1 MRELLDEATSELAA
15 TTAGALTIKQV
26 AALAGV
32 SRSTVSRVLNNHP
45 NVREDVRATVLRVIH
60 EHNYT
65 PATAARS
72 LASQRSRAIAFLI
85 PRSTGSVFASPYF
98 PLLIQS
104 MSEACSARGYVMMLC
119 LATGAMEQDF
129 LRLVRGRLYDGVI
142 VQGGDVDDPVLPALI
157 KTGVPFVHYGRHP
170 YLQHMSWVDSDNA
183 DAACQ
188 ATSHFL
194 ALGHRHIATIT
205 GPLQEACAADR
216 RDGYKQALLQAGIP
230 VAQELIVESDWL
242 DTGGYA
248 AMQRLLALPRRPTA
262 VFAANDMMAFG
273 SMRAIR
279 EAGLAVP
286 EDIALAGFD
295 NLPTPHGMVPL
306 TTLTASVPD
315 MCKAAV
321 NMLIDRLE
329 GGESAPRHLWFPCT
343 LLVRE
348 SSGAPAHMRNDA
360 PPVLGSPLESAQMPS
375 GPADTKGGGMVPG
388 AGPRPDGQAGKEER

>member
-1 MRELLDEATSELAA
+1 MRELADQAAPGLAP
-15 TTAGALTIKQV
+15 TTGGALTIKQV

-32 SRSTVSRVLNNHP
+32 SRSTVSRVLNSHP
-45 NVREDVRATVLRVIH
+45 NVRADVRATVLRVID

-85 PRSTGSVFASPYF
+85 PRSTSAVFASPYF

-104 MSEACSARGYVMMLC
+104 MSEACGSRGYVMMLC

-142 VQGGDVDDPVLPALI
+142 VQGGDVDDPVLPSLI

-183 DAACQ
+183 DAGRQ
-188 ATSHFL
+188 AASHFL
-194 ALGHRHIATIT
+194 ALGHQRIATIT
-205 GPLQEACAADR
+205 GPLQEACAVDR
-216 RDGYKQALLQAGIP
+216 RDGYKQALLEAGIP
-230 VAQELIVESDWL
+230 VAQELIVEADWL
-242 DTGGYA
+242 ETGGYA

-262 VFAANDMMAFG
+262 VFAANDQMAFG
-273 SMRAIR
+273 AMRAIR
-279 EAGLAVP
+279 EAGLAAP
-286 EDIALAGFD
+286 EDVALAGFD
-295 NLPTPHGMVPL
+295 NLPTPHGLVPL

-315 MCKAAV
+315 MCMAAV

-329 GGESAPRHLWFPCT
+329 GGDSAPRHLWFPCT
-343 LLVRE
+343 LLVRQ
-348 SSGAPAHMRNDA
+348 SSGASEPLHNSM
-360 PPVLGSPLESAQMPS
+360 PPVLGQPREAASV
-375 GPADTKGGGMVPG
+375 PAFANTRRDD
-388 AGPRPDGQAGKEER
+388 RQ

>member
-1 MRELLDEATSELAA
+1 MTMQELPDSATSAQA
-15 TTAGALTIKQV
+15 PTTGGALTIKKV

-45 NVREDVRATVLRVIH
+45 NVREDVRAMVLRVIV

-85 PRSTGSVFASPYF
+85 PRSTGAVFASPYF

-104 MSEACSARGYVMMLC
+104 MSEACGARGYVMMLC

-129 LRLVRGRLYDGVI
+129 LRLVRGRMYDGVI

-183 DAACQ
+183 DAGRQ
-188 ATSHFL
+188 AASHFL
-194 ALGHRHIATIT
+194 ALGHRRIATIT
-205 GPLQEACAADR
+205 GPLREACAVDR
-216 RDGYKQALLQAGIP
+216 RDGYKQALLEAGIP
-230 VAQELIVESDWL
+230 VAQELIVEADWL
-242 DTGGYA
+242 ETGGYA

-262 VFAANDMMAFG
+262 VFAANDVMAFG
-273 SMRAIR
+273 AMRAVR

-295 NLPTPHGMVPL
+295 NLPTPNGMVPI

-315 MCKAAV
+315 MCRAAV

-329 GGESAPRHLWFPCT
+329 GGESAPRHLVFPCT
-343 LLVRE
+343 LLVDQ
-348 SSGAPAHMRNDA
+348 SSSTPARPRTDSPHE
-360 PPVLGSPLESAQMPS
+360 LGSPWEQRGEEL
-375 GPADTKGGGMVPG
+375 
-388 AGPRPDGQAGKEER
+388 AGRRG

>member
-1 MRELLDEATSELAA
+1 MTMQELPDSAMSAQA
-15 TTAGALTIKQV
+15 PTTGGALTIKKV

-45 NVREDVRATVLRVIH
+45 NVREDVRAMVLRVIV

-85 PRSTGSVFASPYF
+85 PRSTGAVFASPYF

-104 MSEACSARGYVMMLC
+104 MSEACGARGYVMMLC

-129 LRLVRGRLYDGVI
+129 LRLVRGRMYDGVI

-183 DAACQ
+183 DAGRQ
-188 ATSHFL
+188 AASHFL
-194 ALGHRHIATIT
+194 ALGHRRIATIT
-205 GPLQEACAADR
+205 GPLREACAVDR
-216 RDGYKQALLQAGIP
+216 RDGYKQALLEAGIP
-230 VAQELIVESDWL
+230 VAQEFIVEADWL
-242 DTGGYA
+242 ETGGYA

-262 VFAANDMMAFG
+262 VFAANDVMAFG
-273 SMRAIR
+273 AMRAVR

-295 NLPTPHGMVPL
+295 NLPTPNGMVPI

-315 MCKAAV
+315 MCRAAV

-329 GGESAPRHLWFPCT
+329 GGESAPRHLVFPCT
-343 LLVRE
+343 LLVDQ
-348 SSGAPAHMRNDA
+348 SSGTPARPRTDSPHE
-360 PPVLGSPLESAQMPS
+360 LGSPWEQRGEEL
-375 GPADTKGGGMVPG
+375 
-388 AGPRPDGQAGKEER
+388 AGRRG

>member
-1 MRELLDEATSELAA
+1 MRELADEATPELVP
-15 TTAGALTIKQV
+15 TTAGARTIKQV

-45 NVREDVRATVLRVIH
+45 NVREDVRATVLRVID

-85 PRSTGSVFASPYF
+85 PRSTGAVFASPYF

-104 MSEACSARGYVMMLC
+104 MSEACSARSYVMMLC

-142 VQGGDVDDPVLPALI
+142 VQGGDVDDPVLPSLI

-183 DAACQ
+183 DAARQ
-188 ATSHFL
+188 AVSHFL
-194 ALGHRHIATIT
+194 ALGHIRVATIT
-205 GPLQEACAADR
+205 GPLQETYAVDR
-216 RDGYKQALLQAGIP
+216 RDGYKQALLEAGIP
-230 VAQELIVESDWL
+230 VAQELIVEGDSLAD
-242 DTGGYA
+242 GGYA

-273 SMRAIR
+273 AMRAIR
-279 EAGLAVP
+279 EAGLSVP
-286 EDIALAGFD
+286 EDVALAGFD
-295 NLPTPHGMVPL
+295 NLPTPSGMVAL

-315 MCKAAV
+315 MCTAAV

-329 GGESAPRHLWFPCT
+329 GGESTPRHLCFPCT
-343 LLVRE
+343 LIVRQ
-348 SSGAPAHMRNDA
+348 SSGAPDRLRGEA
-360 PPVLGSPLESAQMPS
+360 PTLAMPTRH
-375 GPADTKGGGMVPG
+375 GD
-388 AGPRPDGQAGKEER
+388 DHH

>member
-1 MRELLDEATSELAA
+1 MRELADQATPELAP

-45 NVREDVRATVLRVIH
+45 NVRADVRAAVLRVID

-85 PRSTGSVFASPYF
+85 PRSTGAVFASPYF

-104 MSEACSARGYVMMLC
+104 MSEACGARGYVMMLC

-142 VQGGDVDDPVLPALI
+142 VQGGDVDDPVLPSLI

-194 ALGHRHIATIT
+194 ALGHRRIATIT
-205 GPLQEACAADR
+205 GPLREACAVDR
-216 RDGYKQALLQAGIP
+216 RDGYKQALLEAGIP
-230 VAQELIVESDWL
+230 VAPELLVEGDWL
-242 DTGGYA
+242 ETGGYA

-262 VFAANDMMAFG
+262 VFAANDLMAFG
-273 SMRAIR
+273 AMRAIR
-279 EAGLAVP
+279 EAGLAAP
-286 EDIALAGFD
+286 EDVALAGFD
-295 NLPTPHGMVPL
+295 NLPTPSGLMPL

-315 MCKAAV
+315 MCTAAV
-321 NMLIDRLE
+321 NLLIDRLE
-329 GGESAPRHLWFPCT
+329 GGDSAPRHLWFPCT
-343 LLVRE
+343 LLVRQ
-348 SSGAPAHMRNDA
+348 SSGAPEPLHNSMPPALGPPREAASMPAFATAHRDDR
-360 PPVLGSPLESAQMPS
+360 Q
-375 GPADTKGGGMVPG
+375 
-388 AGPRPDGQAGKEER
+388 

>member
-1 MRELLDEATSELAA
+1 MTMQELPDSAMSAQA
-15 TTAGALTIKQV
+15 PTTGGALTIKKV

-45 NVREDVRATVLRVIH
+45 NVREDVRAMVLRVIV

-85 PRSTGSVFASPYF
+85 PRSTGAVFASPYF

-104 MSEACSARGYVMMLC
+104 MSEACGARGYVMMLC

-129 LRLVRGRLYDGVI
+129 LRLVRGRMYDGVI

-183 DAACQ
+183 DAGRQ
-188 ATSHFL
+188 AASHFL
-194 ALGHRHIATIT
+194 ALGHRRIATIT
-205 GPLQEACAADR
+205 GPLREACAVDR
-216 RDGYKQALLQAGIP
+216 RDGYKQALLEAGIP
-230 VAQELIVESDWL
+230 VVQELIVEADWL
-242 DTGGYA
+242 ETGGYA

-262 VFAANDMMAFG
+262 VFAANDVMAFG
-273 SMRAIR
+273 AMRAVR

-295 NLPTPHGMVPL
+295 NLPTPNGMVPI

-315 MCKAAV
+315 MCRAAV

-329 GGESAPRHLWFPCT
+329 GGESAPRHLVFPCT
-343 LLVRE
+343 LLVDQ
-348 SSGAPAHMRNDA
+348 SSGTPARPRTDSPHE
-360 PPVLGSPLESAQMPS
+360 LGSPWEQRGEEL
-375 GPADTKGGGMVPG
+375 
-388 AGPRPDGQAGKEER
+388 AGRRG

>member
-1 MRELLDEATSELAA
+1 MREPPEESWPEQTPD
-15 TTAGALTIKQV
+15 TAGALTIKQV

-32 SRSTVSRVLNNHP
+32 SRSTVSRVLNSHP
-45 NVREDVRATVLRVIH
+45 NVREDVRATVLRVID

-85 PRSTGSVFASPYF
+85 PRSTGAVFASPYF

-104 MSEACSARGYVMMLC
+104 MSEACSARSYVMMLC

-142 VQGGDVDDPVLPALI
+142 VQGGDVDDPVLPSLI

-188 ATSHFL
+188 AVSHFL
-194 ALGHRHIATIT
+194 ALGHRQVATIT
-205 GPLQEACAADR
+205 GPLQEACAVDR

-230 VAQELIVESDWL
+230 VEPQFIVESDWL
-242 DTGGYA
+242 AEGGYA
-248 AMQRLLALPRRPTA
+248 AMRQLLALPRRPTA
-262 VFAANDMMAFG
+262 VFAANDLMAFG
-273 SMRAIR
+273 AMRAIR

-286 EDIALAGFD
+286 EDVALAGFD
-295 NLPTPHGMVPL
+295 NLPTPNGMVPL
-306 TTLTASVPD
+306 TTLTASVPN
-315 MCKAAV
+315 MCTAAV

-329 GGESAPRHLWFPCT
+329 GGETAPRHLWFPCT
-343 LLVRE
+343 LIVRQ
-348 SSGAPAHMRNDA
+348 SSGALDRLRGEA
-360 PPVLGSPLESAQMPS
+360 PPAPGSAWE
-375 GPADTKGGGMVPG
+375 PASMIVGSTRHGDNH
-388 AGPRPDGQAGKEER
+388 A

>member
-1 MRELLDEATSELAA
+1 MTMQELPDSATSAQA
-15 TTAGALTIKQV
+15 PTTGGALTIKKV

-45 NVREDVRATVLRVIH
+45 NVREDVRAMVLRVIV

-85 PRSTGSVFASPYF
+85 PRSTGAVFASPYF

-104 MSEACSARGYVMMLC
+104 MSEACGARGYVMMLC

-129 LRLVRGRLYDGVI
+129 LRLVRGRMYDGVI

-183 DAACQ
+183 DAGRQ
-188 ATSHFL
+188 AASHFL
-194 ALGHRHIATIT
+194 ALGHRRIATIT
-205 GPLQEACAADR
+205 GPLREACAVDR
-216 RDGYKQALLQAGIP
+216 RDGYKQALLEAGIP
-230 VAQELIVESDWL
+230 VAQELIVEADWL
-242 DTGGYA
+242 ETGGYA

-262 VFAANDMMAFG
+262 VFAANDVMAFG
-273 SMRAIR
+273 AMRAVR

-295 NLPTPHGMVPL
+295 NLPTPNGMVPI

-315 MCKAAV
+315 MCRAAV

-329 GGESAPRHLWFPCT
+329 GGESAPRHLVFPCT
-343 LLVRE
+343 LLVDQ
-348 SSGAPAHMRNDA
+348 SSGTPARPRTDSPHE
-360 PPVLGSPLESAQMPS
+360 LGSPWEQRGEEL
-375 GPADTKGGGMVPG
+375 
-388 AGPRPDGQAGKEER
+388 AGRRG